1 MARRSGGVLGELKRC
16 PLYQDGRILAGL
28 PIPLIPG
35 PRKFPA
41 LFTPTPDG
49 GSPMKLQV
57 QAASI
62 AVGDCI
68 GSHPI
73 AQIGFPIA
81 VVAEGR
87 PIDRVMC
94 ARGAVLPGTE
104 GGVTNLI
111 RRAPHA
117 WI

>member
-1 MARRSGGVLGELKRC
+1 MGSAGRTETVSALPGRENIGGSTHTTDSRPTEVPRSLYADARR
-16 PLYQDGRILAGL
+16 
-28 PIPLIPG
+28 
-35 PRKFPA
+35 
-41 LFTPTPDG
+41 

>member
-1 MARRSGGVLGELKRC
+1 MGDGEEMANSVRSLYADARR
-16 PLYQDGRILAGL
+16 
-28 PIPLIPG
+28 
-35 PRKFPA
+35 
-41 LFTPTPDG
+41 
-49 GSPMKLQV
+49 GSPMKIHV

-62 AVGDCI
+62 AAGDCT

-73 AQIGFPIA
+73 ARTVFPIA
-81 VVAEGR
+81 VVAESR
-87 PIDRVMC
+87 PVDRLMC